1 MASTWTPLLRSKIPL
16 CKMARQMSLN
26 LGPRRPAASSASQ
39 RQLPLRARLQWPGHC
54 LAARCRDVC
63 CVSTA
68 LSASFSK
75 STSSKQSCCSLH
87 VYERISRSHN
97 LCRTQPGSLSFF
109 FHASDLYWG
118 DQKLDL
124 KLGQKVDLG
133 QLVAPSDKAD
143 FTVAYGNKGQLV
155 ASEVSM
161 ELMLSKHLHPSAGA
175 EGS

>member
-1 MASTWTPLLRSKIPL
+1 M
-16 CKMARQMSLN
+16 
-26 LGPRRPAASSASQ
+26 
-39 RQLPLRARLQWPGHC
+39 
-54 LAARCRDVC
+54 
-63 CVSTA
+63 
-68 LSASFSK
+68 
-75 STSSKQSCCSLH
+75 
-87 VYERISRSHN
+87 
-97 LCRTQPGSLSFF
+97 SFF

-155 ASEVSM
+155 ATEVSL
-161 ELMLSKHLHPSAGA
+161 ELVLSKHFHSFAGT